1 MRAPGHTFLLH
12 AGAPLSA
19 LVGAPAAGL
28 FAALVTAMLLAW
40 AILSPAAAM
49 VFSTYTL
56 PDGQRIVLAQGSVA
70 EGDAANLL
78 AALKSADR
86 DAAGYKILALDSPGG
101 LIIEA
106 FAMVDVMNKE
116 RVSTVVLADA
126 SCASACAQVL
136 FLSGSHRTIE
146 GSGRIGLHSCHTAGD
161 TSRSMMCNELIA
173 QNAVAHGTPYAAIMA
188 FMHLTAAADMRWL
201 SAFEADCWGFTK
213 WPAAAGGATRPLPV
227 QACF

>member
-1 MRAPGHTFLLH
+1 MRVPGLTSLVHT
-12 AGAPLSA
+12 ATPLSA
-19 LVGAPAAGL
+19 LVGALAAGL
-28 FAALVTAMLLAW
+28 FAALVAAMLLAW
-40 AILSPAAAM
+40 AIFSPAAAM
-49 VFSTYTL
+49 AFSTHTL
-56 PDGQRIVLAQGSVA
+56 PDGQRIVLAKGSVA
-70 EGDAANLL
+70 EGDADSLRSAL
-78 AALKSADR
+78 ASADR
-86 DAAGYKILALDSPGG
+86 DASGYKILALDSPGG

-146 GSGRIGLHSCHTAGD
+146 GSGRLGLHSCHTAGD
-161 TSRSMMCNELIA
+161 TSRSIMCNELIA
-173 QNAVAHGTPYAAIMA
+173 QNAAAHGTPYGTIMA
-188 FMHLTAAADMRWL
+188 FMQMTAATDMRWL

-213 WPAAAGGATRPLPV
+213 WPTAPSGATRPPPV